1 MVLMCS
7 TCIVIFQMLS
17 VVNST
22 RATWQD
28 LGFTDLQVPICQ
40 SSLTCIIGQKLLE
53 STVIELAANRE
64 KGESARAALV
74 QLTREFRKSASEEIK
89 KAVLTLLK
97 SFQTEVDSSRKRC
110 SFAEES
116 YINVY
121 KKLIDLPDP
130 TVALME
136 VQTLQKKVNKT
147 ADLECENRKL
157 RESTEHMKAELA
169 GLKYHESE
177 HNRLQKM
184 VDELN
189 QNMNS
194 NLKEKSAR
202 LEENYSKLLIE
213 KDQEMAVL
221 KTEMEEKF
229 RVMEEKCL
237 NLTKGA
243 LDLAQSELF
252 NLKTHVDKSEMGKS
266 SELEILVDELAKAN
280 EKIKELETN
289 LSLCK
294 DHMPSTLGLSE
305 QLLSLQSRVED
316 LEADLRHKESE
327 ISSYVLKLSVL
338 QSEKQALQ
346 DSMQSNIDELRRS
359 LANCEGQLMDTQR
372 QLEGQSDYSEI
383 SRELAFLRSIEFP
396 DERQP
401 DRVDLDTGVD
411 YGTGREFCSTVA
423 TNPNLKQPLEVLL
436 MNKNRALQNQLAE
449 LNVAADRLKS
459 ELERLQMFETEAKQR
474 EQEQSELITLLESD
488 LYRLQSAYEES
499 QRVKSFTRNGSAVSL
514 SLQPVHQSGGSE
526 GQMLAEAIGE
536 NTETVPDITLT
547 LRKSAKR
554 VQPLTKQ
561 AILAKYKRIHLE
573 WSQKYF
579 VLSINL
585 LCLFSAAPAP
595 LIDPSLLQIV
605 ENQRDRYR
613 ARTDELEQTETNL
626 RHQLVLLQREVES
639 IRVDNVKLYEK
650 IRFLQSYSSP
660 VCASGHSIGRHG
672 SVSSPGTSEAPS
684 DPFVQKYFQVY
695 EANLDPFNQFSKQE
709 RQRHYQELRPHEKIM
724 LKTVRLV
731 VGNRTAR
738 LGAFIYAIV
747 LHVLVFLA
755 LYKAA
760 HFQTSAIEA
769 EATCLER

>member
-1 MVLMCS
+1 MSLAELRLR
-7 TCIVIFQMLS
+7 MLS

-28 LGFTDLQVPICQ
+28 LGFTDLQVFTGLLSFTFIVD
-40 SSLTCIIGQKLLE
+40 QKLLE
-53 STVIELAANRE
+53 STVTELAANRE

-74 QLTREFRKSASEEIK
+74 QLTREFRKSASEETR

-97 SFQTEVDSSRKRC
+97 SFQTEIDSSRKRC

-130 TVALME
+130 TLALME
-136 VQTLQKKVNKT
+136 VQNLQKKVSKT
-147 ADLECENRKL
+147 TDLECENRKL
-157 RESTEHMKAELA
+157 RESNEHMKAELS
-169 GLKYHESE
+169 GLKHHEHE
-177 HNRLQKM
+177 HNRLQKI
-184 VDELN
+184 VDDLN

-194 NLKEKSAR
+194 NLREKSAR
-202 LEENYSKLLIE
+202 LEENYNKLLME
-213 KDQEMAVL
+213 KDQEMTVL
-221 KTEMEEKF
+221 KSEMEEKF

-237 NLTKGA
+237 NLTKGDRFSFVSHIQLLFTNRFSSTYVRFS

-266 SELEILVDELAKAN
+266 SELEILVDELTKAN
-280 EKIKELETN
+280 EKIKELETS
-289 LSLCK
+289 LSSHK
-294 DHMPSTLGLSE
+294 DHVPSTSGLSE
-305 QLLSLQSRVED
+305 QLLSLRSRVED
-316 LEADLRHKESE
+316 LEADLGHKESE
-327 ISSYVLKLSVL
+327 ISSYIHKISTL

-346 DSMQSNIDELRRS
+346 DSLQSNIDELRRS
-359 LANCEGQLMDTQR
+359 LANCEGQLMEAQR

-396 DERQP
+396 DEGQP
-401 DRVDLDTGVD
+401 DRADLDSGVD
-411 YGTGREFCSTVA
+411 YIAGREFGSTMA

-436 MNKNRALQNQLAE
+436 MNKNRALLNQLAE
-449 LNVAADRLKS
+449 LNVATDRMKS
-459 ELERLQMFETEAKQR
+459 ELQRLQMFETEAKQR
-474 EQEQSELITLLESD
+474 EQEQ
-488 LYRLQSAYEES
+488 
-499 QRVKSFTRNGSAVSL
+499 
-514 SLQPVHQSGGSE
+514 
-526 GQMLAEAIGE
+526 
-536 NTETVPDITLT
+536 
-547 LRKSAKR
+547 
-554 VQPLTKQ
+554 
-561 AILAKYKRIHLE
+561 
-573 WSQKYF
+573 
-579 VLSINL
+579 
-585 LCLFSAAPAP
+585 APAP
-595 LIDPSLLQIV
+595 RIDPSLLQIV

-660 VCASGHSIGRHG
+660 VCASGHNISRHG
-672 SVSSPGTSEAPS
+672 SVSSPGTIEATS
-684 DPFVQKYFQVY
+684 DPFVQKYFQAY
-695 EANLDPFNQFSKQE
+695 EANLDPFNQFSRQE

>member
-1 MVLMCS
+1 
-7 TCIVIFQMLS
+7 MLS

-28 LGFTDLQVPICQ
+28 LGFTDL
-40 SSLTCIIGQKLLE
+40 QKLLE

-169 GLKYHESE
+169 GLKHHESE

-202 LEENYSKLLIE
+202 LEENYSKLLME

-229 RVMEEKCL
+229 RVMGEKCL
-237 NLTKGA
+237 NLTKA

-266 SELEILVDELAKAN
+266 SELEILVDELTKAN

-289 LSLCK
+289 LSLRK
-294 DHMPSTLGLSE
+294 DHVPSTLGLSE

-327 ISSYVLKLSVL
+327 ISSYVLKLSAL

-372 QLEGQSDYSEI
+372 QLESQSDYSEI

-396 DERQP
+396 DEGQP
-401 DRVDLDTGVD
+401 DRVDLDSGMD
-411 YGTGREFCSTVA
+411 YGAGREICATVA

-449 LNVAADRLKS
+449 LNVAADR

-499 QRVKSFTRNGSAVSL
+499 QRVNSFTRNGSAVPH

-536 NTETVPDITLT
+536 ETENVP
-547 LRKSAKR
+547 
-554 VQPLTKQ
+554 
-561 AILAKYKRIHLE
+561 
-573 WSQKYF
+573 
-579 VLSINL
+579 
-585 LCLFSAAPAP
+585 APAP

-660 VCASGHSIGRHG
+660 VCASGHSLGRRG
-672 SVSSPGTSEAPS
+672 SVPSPATSEAPS

-769 EATCLER
+769 EATCLERYAEHMRSVHKEVAPNPRF

>member
-1 MVLMCS
+1 
-7 TCIVIFQMLS
+7 MLS

-28 LGFTDLQVPICQ
+28 LGFADL
-40 SSLTCIIGQKLLE
+40 QKLLE

-74 QLTREFRKSASEEIK
+74 QLTREFRKSASEETR

-130 TVALME
+130 TLALME
-136 VQTLQKKVNKT
+136 VQNLQKKVSKT
-147 ADLECENRKL
+147 TDLECENRKL
-157 RESTEHMKAELA
+157 KESNEHMKAELT
-169 GLKYHESE
+169 GLKHHEHE
-177 HNRLQKM
+177 HNRLQKI

-189 QNMNS
+189 QNMS
-194 NLKEKSAR
+194 SSLKEKSAR
-202 LEENYSKLLIE
+202 LEENYSKLLME
-213 KDQEMAVL
+213 KDQEMTAL

-237 NLTKGA
+237 NLTKA

-266 SELEILVDELAKAN
+266 SELEILVDELTKAN
-280 EKIKELETN
+280 EKIKELETS
-289 LSLCK
+289 LSLHK
-294 DHMPSTLGLSE
+294 DHLPSTSGLSE

-316 LEADLRHKESE
+316 LEADLGHKESE
-327 ISSYVLKLSVL
+327 ISSYIHKISTL
-338 QSEKQALQ
+338 QNEKQALQ
-346 DSMQSNIDELRRS
+346 DSLQNNIDELRRS
-359 LANCEGQLMDTQR
+359 LTNCEGQLMEAQR
-372 QLEGQSDYSEI
+372 HLESQSDYSEI

-396 DERQP
+396 DEGKPERA
-401 DRVDLDTGVD
+401 DLDSGVD
-411 YGTGREFCSTVA
+411 YSAGREFCSTVA
-423 TNPNLKQPLEVLL
+423 SNPNLKQPLEVLL

-449 LNVAADRLKS
+449 LNVATDRMKS
-459 ELERLQMFETEAKQR
+459 ELQRLQMFETEARQR
-474 EQEQSELITLLESD
+474 EQEQGELITLLESD

-499 QRVKSFTRNGSAVSL
+499 QRASSFTRNGSAMPL
-514 SLQPVHQSGGSE
+514 SMQSAHQSGASE

-536 NTETVPDITLT
+536 ENEKV
-547 LRKSAKR
+547 S
-554 VQPLTKQ
+554 
-561 AILAKYKRIHLE
+561 
-573 WSQKYF
+573 
-579 VLSINL
+579 
-585 LCLFSAAPAP
+585 APAP

-660 VCASGHSIGRHG
+660 VCASGHNISRHG
-672 SVSSPGTSEAPS
+672 SVSSPGTIEAPS
-684 DPFVQKYFQVY
+684 DTFVQKYFQAY
-695 EANLDPFNQFSKQE
+695 EANLDPFNQFSRQE

-731 VGNRTAR
+731 VGNRMAR

-769 EATCLER
+769 EATCLERYAEHMRSVHKEVEPNPRL